1 MGTIPRMRWTLR
13 RALAA
18 LAFALGLLALAGN
31 PERGHTVTIDTQE
44 LATIVSSK
52 VDHVTVQDLAG
63 WIIRG
68 ASDYRL
74 VDVRTPA
81 EFAAGHIPSAENVPL
96 TDLPDYGLGRNEKI
110 VLCSEGGIH
119 SAQAWMLLRAQRY
132 RGVYILFGGLD
143 AWNDEVLHPI
153 APTDSTAEALAA
165 FARAA
170 QVARWFGGAPRA
182 AAGRG
187 VAPAFAE
194 IAVPGPGTPQVA
206 VSKLPTLPAGKGA
219 SPGKKKEGC

>member
-1 MGTIPRMRWTLR
+1 MATLPRIRWTLR
-13 RALAA
+13 RGLAA

-52 VDHVTVQDLAG
+52 VDHVTVQDVAD

-74 VDVRTPA
+74 VDVRTPE
-81 EFAAGHIPSAENVPL
+81 EFAAYHIPSAENVPL

-119 SAQAWMLLRAQRY
+119 SAQAWMLLRAQGY

-143 AWNDEVLHPI
+143 AWNDEVLYPI
-153 APTDSTAEALAA
+153 APADSTVEAVTA

-170 QVARWFGGAPRA
+170 QVARYFGGAPRA
-182 AAGRG
+182 AVGRG
-187 VAPAFAE
+187 VTSAFTEIPAPAA
-194 IAVPGPGTPQVA
+194 GLPQVA
-206 VSKLPTLPAGKGA
+206 APKLPAGATGKSA
-219 SPGKKKEGC
+219 STGKKKEGC